1 MFIFGFSLFAF
12 VVVGI
17 ELYSGV
23 AIIGWT
29 GNNMVVE
36 REKHPG
42 PYWFAIAIQ
51 LAFVIGIPML
61 QLYVTWTIQAQ

>member
-1 MFIFGFSLFAF
+1 
-12 VVVGI
+12 
-17 ELYSGV
+17 
-23 AIIGWT
+23 
-29 GNNMVVE
+29 MVVE